1 MGFIG
6 FMTDDGHVYGVN
18 QLSKEIWGGHLGAT
32 RYKFDNLVAMLGMPA
47 QISIVGSPFVLTTKA
62 KVVEYSTAGHFL
74 PPTNC

>member
-18 QLSKEIWGGHLGAT
+18 QLSKEIWGGHLGKT
-32 RYKFDNLVAMLGMPA
+32 RYRYDSLSAMIGMPA
-47 QISIVGSPFVLTTKA
+47 QISIVGNPFVLTTKA
-62 KVVEYSTAGHFL
+62 NVVAYSTAGHFL